1 MLQTRA
7 MPHDDLERIYE
18 RLADLRGDVF
28 GLIDD
33 LSREVVTGGG
43 DTDAARAIV
52 LLQHIANQLGI
63 VEGLAGDGLRAPL
76 R

>member
-1 MLQTRA
+1 MGQDEL
-7 MPHDDLERIYE
+7 DRIYD
-18 RLADLRGDVF
+18 RLAVLRGDVF

-33 LSREVVTGGG
+33 LSREIVTGGG

-63 VEGLAGDGLRAPL
+63 VEGLAGEGLRTPL

>member
-1 MLQTRA
+1 MKA
-7 MPHDDLERIYE
+7 MGQDELDRIYD
-18 RLADLRGDVF
+18 RLAVLRGDVF

-33 LSREVVTGGG
+33 LSREIVTGG

-52 LLQHIANQLGI
+52 LLQHIANQLGV

>member
-1 MLQTRA
+1 MGQ
-7 MPHDDLERIYE
+7 DEIDRIYE
-18 RLADLRGDVF
+18 RLAVLRGDVF

-33 LSREVVTGGG
+33 LSREIVTGG

>member
-1 MLQTRA
+1 MKA
-7 MPHDDLERIYE
+7 MGQDELDRIYD
-18 RLADLRGDVF
+18 RLAVLRGDVF
-28 GLIDD
+28 VLIDD
-33 LSREVVTGGG
+33 LSREIVTGG

-52 LLQHIANQLGI
+52 LLQHIANQLGV